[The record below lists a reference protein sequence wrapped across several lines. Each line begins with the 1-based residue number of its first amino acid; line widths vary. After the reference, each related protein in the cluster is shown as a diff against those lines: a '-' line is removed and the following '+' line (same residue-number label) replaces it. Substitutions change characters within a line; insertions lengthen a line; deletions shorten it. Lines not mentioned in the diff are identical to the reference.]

1 MRSAGQFS
9 IKVKALKNESK
20 KQTLEGQQRKNDIFK
35 AKKIKK
41 SVSQSDR
48 TGVMS
53 ASLAQLAS
61 AAPSH
66 SPPELSQQRLLKD
79 EKHTAFHMILSM
91 FSTMTS
97 TVE

>member
-1 MRSAGQFS
+1 MRSAAQFS

-48 TGVMS
+48 TGVM
-53 ASLAQLAS
+53 
-61 AAPSH
+61 
-66 SPPELSQQRLLKD
+66 
-79 EKHTAFHMILSM
+79 
-91 FSTMTS
+91 
-97 TVE
+97 